1 MEQGGAF
8 MGRVLFPS
16 LPVLLI
22 DDEEEAL
29 NSYRILLHSG
39 GINNVT
45 LCQDSR
51 EVLPMLA
58 KNKFETIL
66 LDLRMPHISGEDLL
80 SKISTGFPEIP
91 VIIITG
97 VDDTETVVRCMKMGA
112 FDFIVKPLDRN
123 RMIASVRHIIQYKK
137 LERENTSLKY
147 HFLSAKL
154 NHPEAFSDFDTQ
166 DDTMKTI
173 FRYIEVIAGSS
184 EPILITGESGSGK
197 ELVARAIS
205 RLSPREGKFMSVNV
219 AGLDDQLFSDTLFGH
234 FRGAFTDAHQVRKG
248 LVEQAA
254 RGLLFLDEIGD
265 LSIQSQ
271 VKLLRLLQEHEYYPI
286 GADVP
291 RYSDARI
298 IVSTNKDL
306 KKIQEKGI
314 FRKDLYYRLCVYH
327 IHVPPLRE
335 RPKDIPLLLDRFL
348 TEAAK
353 DLGKKKP
360 TAPKELYTLLFN
372 YHFPGNIRELRAM
385 VYEAVSWHSSKK
397 MSMYTFKK
405 AIQSSRT
412 IGKETSQAV
421 PGNQDKV
428 MESESAIKFPANLPT
443 LKEAQE
449 SLIRE
454 AMRRAKDNQ
463 SIAAQLLGIS
473 RQALNK
479 RLQRDMA
486 RNS

>member
-1 MEQGGAF
+1 

-22 DDEEEAL
+22 DDDEAAL
-29 NSYRILLHSG
+29 SNYRILLRSE
-39 GINNVT
+39 GINNVN

-51 EVLPMLA
+51 EVLPLLF

-66 LDLRMPHISGEDLL
+66 MDLRMPNISGEELL
-80 SKISTGFPEIP
+80 PKIKTDFPGTP

-97 VDDTETVVRCMKMGA
+97 MDDAETVVRCMKNGA
-112 FDFIVKPLDRN
+112 SDFIVKPVDRN
-123 RMIASVRHIIQYKK
+123 RLIASVRNSIQFKE
-137 LERENTSLKY
+137 LEREHTALKSR
-147 HFLSAKL
+147 FLSAKL
-154 NHPEAFSDFDTQ
+154 NHPEAFSEFDTQ

-184 EPILITGESGSGK
+184 EPVLITGESGSGK
-197 ELVARAIS
+197 ELAARAIG
-205 RLSPREGKFMSVNV
+205 RLSPKEGKFVSVNV
-219 AGLDDQLFSDTLFGH
+219 AGLDDQLFTDTLFGH
-234 FRGAFTDAHQVRKG
+234 LRGAFTDAHQVRKG

-254 RGLLFLDEIGD
+254 GGILFLDEIGD

-291 RYSDARI
+291 RYSDARM

-306 KKIQEKGI
+306 KEMQEKGI

-335 RPKDIPLLLDRFL
+335 RLKDIPLLVERFL
-348 TEAAK
+348 GEAAK

-360 TAPKELYTLLFN
+360 TAPKELYTLLST

-385 VYEAVSWHSSKK
+385 AYDAVSWHSSKK
-397 MSMYTFKK
+397 MSMDTFKK
-405 AIQSSRT
+405 AIHSRPT
-412 IGKETSQAV
+412 LEKEMNRTV
-421 PGNQDKV
+421 PGNQDKANQF
-428 MESESAIKFPANLPT
+428 ESAIKFPTNLPT
-443 LKEAQE
+443 LKEVQE
-449 SLIRE
+449 SLIQE

-463 SIAAQLLGIS
+463 SIAGQLLGIT

-479 RLQRDMA
+479 RLRDMA
-486 RNS
+486 KTTDEE

>member
-1 MEQGGAF
+1 
-8 MGRVLFPS
+8 MGRDLFPS
-16 LPVLLI
+16 LPVLLVD
-22 DDEEEAL
+22 DDEAAL
-29 NSYRILLHSG
+29 NNYRILLRSE
-39 GINNVT
+39 GINHVQ

-51 EVLPMLA
+51 EVFPLLK

-66 LDLRMPHISGEDLL
+66 LDLRMPNIPGEELL
-80 SKISTGFPEIP
+80 PKIKADFPGTP

-112 FDFIVKPLDRN
+112 EDFLVKPVDRN
-123 RMIASVRHIIQYKK
+123 RLTASLRSIIQFKK
-137 LERENTSLKY
+137 LEREHNQLKSG
-147 HFLSAKL
+147 FLSAKL
-154 NHPEAFSDFDTQ
+154 DHPEAFSEFDTR

-205 RLSPREGKFMSVNV
+205 RLSPKEGKFVTVNV
-219 AGLDDQLFSDTLFGH
+219 AGLDDQLFTDTLFGH
-234 FRGAFTDAHQVRKG
+234 LRGSFTDAHEVRKG

-254 RGLLFLDEIGD
+254 GGILFLDEIGD
-265 LSIQSQ
+265 LSIPSQ

-291 RYSDARI
+291 RYADARI

-306 KKIQEKGI
+306 EEMKEKGI

-327 IHVPPLRE
+327 IHVPPLRK
-335 RPKDIPLLLDRFL
+335 RPEDIPLLVERFL
-348 TEAAK
+348 EEAAK

-360 TAPKELYTLLFN
+360 TVPEELYTLLPT

-385 VYEAVSWHSSKK
+385 VYDAVSWHSSKK
-397 MSMYTFKK
+397 MSMDTFKK
-405 AIQSSRT
+405 AIQGTRT
-412 IGKETSQAV
+412 LEKEMNPAV
-421 PGNQDKV
+421 PGNQDKE
-428 MESESAIKFPANLPT
+428 MESKSVIKFSAHLPT
-443 LKEAQE
+443 LKEVQE
-449 SLIRE
+449 RLVHE

-463 SIAAQLLGIS
+463 SIAAQLLGIT

-479 RLQRDMA
+479 RLREMTK
-486 RNS
+486 NSR

>member
-1 MEQGGAF
+1 
-8 MGRVLFPS
+8 MGRDLFPL
-16 LPVLLI
+16 LPILLVD
-22 DDEEEAL
+22 DDEAAL
-29 NSYRILLHSG
+29 NNYRILLRSE
-39 GINNVT
+39 GINHVT

-51 EVLPMLA
+51 EVLPLLS

-66 LDLRMPHISGEDLL
+66 MDLRMPHMSGEELL
-80 SKISTGFPEIP
+80 SKITEDFPGIP

-97 VDDTETVVRCMKMGA
+97 VDDTDTVVHCMKMGA
-112 FDFIVKPLDRN
+112 SDFIVKPVDRN
-123 RMIASVRHIIQYKK
+123 RLIASVRSIIKFKK
-137 LERENTSLKY
+137 AEREITTLKS
-147 HFLSAKL
+147 HFLSPTL

-173 FRYIEVIAGSS
+173 FRYMEVIAGSC
-184 EPILITGESGSGK
+184 EPVLITGESGSGK
-197 ELVARAIS
+197 ELAARAIA
-205 RLSPREGKFMSVNV
+205 RLSPKGGNFVSVNV
-219 AGLDDQLFSDTLFGH
+219 AGLDDQLFTDTLFGH
-234 FRGAFTDAHQVRKG
+234 LRGAFTDAYQVRKG
-248 LVEQAA
+248 FVEQAA
-254 RGLLFLDEIGD
+254 GGILFLDEIGD

-306 KKIQEKGI
+306 KEMQEKGI

-335 RPKDIPLLLDRFL
+335 RPQDIPLLVERFL
-348 TEAAK
+348 EEAAK

-360 TAPKELYTLLFN
+360 TAPQELYTLLDN
-372 YHFPGNIRELRAM
+372 YRFPGNIRELRAM
-385 VYEAVSWHSSKK
+385 VYDAVSWHTSKK
-397 MSMYTFKK
+397 MSMDTFKK
-405 AIQSSRT
+405 AIDSSRT
-412 IGKETSQAV
+412 LEKEISRVV
-421 PGNQDKV
+421 PGSQDNV

-443 LKEAQE
+443 LREAQE
-449 SLIRE
+449 SLIHE

-463 SIAAQLLGIS
+463 SIAAQLLGIT

-479 RLQRDMA
+479 RLRDMA
-486 RNS
+486 KG

>member
-1 MEQGGAF
+1 

-16 LPVLLI
+16 LPVLLVD
-22 DDEEEAL
+22 DDEAAL
-29 NSYRILLHSG
+29 NNYRILLRSE
-39 GINNVT
+39 GINNVH

-51 EVLPMLA
+51 EVLPLLK

-66 LDLRMPHISGEDLL
+66 MDLRMPNISGEDLL
-80 SKISTGFPEIP
+80 PKIKADFPEIP

-97 VDDTETVVRCMKMGA
+97 VDDTETVVRCMNMGA
-112 FDFIVKPLDRN
+112 FDFLVKPVDRN
-123 RMIASVRHIIQYKK
+123 RLIASVRNSIKLKK
-137 LERENTSLKY
+137 AEREIITLKSG
-147 HFLSAKL
+147 FLSAKL

-197 ELVARAIS
+197 ELIARAIS
-205 RLSPREGKFMSVNV
+205 RLSTKEGKFVSVNV
-219 AGLDDQLFSDTLFGH
+219 AGLDDQLFTDTLFGH
-234 FRGAFTDAHQVRKG
+234 LRGAFTDAHQVRKG

-254 RGLLFLDEIGD
+254 GGILFLDEIGD
-265 LSIQSQ
+265 LSIPSQ
-271 VKLLRLLQEHEYYPI
+271 VKLLRLLQEHDYYPI

-291 RYSDARI
+291 RHSDARI

-306 KKIQEKGI
+306 QKMQEKGI

-335 RPKDIPLLLDRFL
+335 RPKDILLLAERFL
-348 TEAAK
+348 GEAAK
-353 DLGKKKP
+353 DLDKKKP
-360 TAPKELYTLLFN
+360 TAPKELHTLLST

-385 VYEAVSWHSSKK
+385 VYDAVSWHSSKK
-397 MSMYTFKK
+397 MSMDTFKK
-405 AIQSSRT
+405 AIHSSRDLEKKMNPT
-412 IGKETSQAV
+412 V

-428 MESESAIKFPANLPT
+428 IESKSAIKFPDNLPT
-443 LKEAQE
+443 LKEVQE
-449 SLIRE
+449 SLIGE

-463 SIAAQLLGIS
+463 SIAAQLLGIT

-479 RLQRDMA
+479 RLRDMA
-486 RNS
+486 KNSK

>member
-1 MEQGGAF
+1 
-8 MGRVLFPS
+8 MGRDLFPE

-22 DDEEEAL
+22 DDDEAAL
-29 NSYRILLHSG
+29 NNYRILLRSER
-39 GINNVT
+39 INHVH

-51 EVLPMLA
+51 EVLPLLK
-58 KNKFETIL
+58 KNKFEFIL
-66 LDLRMPHISGEDLL
+66 LDLRMPNISGEDLL
-80 SKISTGFPEIP
+80 PKIKADFPGTP

-97 VDDTETVVRCMKMGA
+97 VDDAETVVRCMKMGA
-112 FDFIVKPLDRN
+112 SDFLVKPVDRN
-123 RMIASVRHIIQYKK
+123 RLTASVRNSIQFKE
-137 LERENTSLKY
+137 LEREHTALKSR
-147 HFLSAKL
+147 FLSAKL
-154 NHPEAFSDFDTQ
+154 NHPEAFSEFDTQ

-184 EPILITGESGSGK
+184 EPVLITGESGSGK
-197 ELVARAIS
+197 ELAARAIS
-205 RLSPREGKFMSVNV
+205 RLSPKGGKFVSVNV
-219 AGLDDQLFSDTLFGH
+219 AGLDDQLFTDSLFGH
-234 FRGAFTDAHQVRKG
+234 LRGAFTDAHQVRKG

-254 RGLLFLDEIGD
+254 GGILFLDEIGD

-306 KKIQEKGI
+306 KEMQEKGI
-314 FRKDLYYRLCVYH
+314 FRKDLYYRLCVHH

-335 RPKDIPLLLDRFL
+335 RPKDIPLLVDRFL
-348 TEAAK
+348 GEAAK

-360 TAPKELYTLLFN
+360 TAPPELYTLLST

-385 VYEAVSWHSSKK
+385 AYDAVSWHSSKK
-397 MSMYTFKK
+397 MSMHTFKK
-405 AIQSSRT
+405 AINSRRT
-412 IGKETSQAV
+412 LEKEMNHTV
-421 PGNQDKV
+421 PGNQDNANQF
-428 MESESAIKFPANLPT
+428 ESAIKFPTNLPT
-443 LKEAQE
+443 LKEVQE
-449 SLIRE
+449 SLIQE

-463 SIAAQLLGIS
+463 SIAAQLLGIT

-479 RLQRDMA
+479 RLRDMA
-486 RNS
+486 KTANEG